1 MLLQGL
7 LEREKLDVVSMRDEK
22 IKEMFKKGDKGLEK
36 RSKKEEKIA
45 NRILWVVITK
55 LDGSVGVPDEDL
67 VEVDSVET

>member
-1 MLLQGL
+1 
-7 LEREKLDVVSMRDEK
+7 MRDEK